1 MNVTTVCLQKKE
13 NEAQFLRGIKMSKK
27 KKKKF
32 LENFF
37 FIFSYIFVFSTY
49 NICSGLIFVH

>member
-27 KKKKF
+27 KK
-32 LENFF
+32 E
-37 FIFSYIFVFSTY
+37 IS
-49 NICSGLIFVH
+49 